1 MSENDIINVENN
13 VEAEFLKKFR
23 IVDHYKTVTERYYTP
38 ELYKNPLSDDNS
50 NQDTMVLRHSN
61 R

>member
-1 MSENDIINVENN
+1 MSQNDILSDDQSKNTD
-13 VEAEFLKKFR
+13 FLKKYR
-23 IVDHYKTVTERYYTP
+23 IVENYKTVTERYYTP
-38 ELYKNPLSDDNS
+38 ELYVNPLSDDNS